1 MLRASIAFATGLVTL
16 FGWTALAAAD
26 KNEKEE
32 KQSGPVKWTATF
44 EPKSVKPGGEAT
56 LKVKASIES
65 GWHIYAVD
73 KPTGV
78 SKKTALKL
86 AAAEKLTPDKEW
98 KIPDPVRYEKAD
110 EETYVYLDDAT
121 FTRKVKVSDS
131 AEKAIE
137 TTVTAEFM
145 ACNEEMCLPPKK
157 VVVKATLKVE
167 K

>member
-1 MLRASIAFATGLVTL
+1 MTRASLISVAVLTALI
-16 FGWTALAAAD
+16 GWAALAADD
-26 KNEKEE
+26 KKEKEE

-44 EPKSVKPGGEAT
+44 EPKVVKPGGEAT

-78 SKKTALKL
+78 SKKTAIKL
-86 AAAEKLTPDKEW
+86 AAGDKLTLEKGW
-98 KIPDPVRYEKAD
+98 TIPDPVRYEKAD

-121 FTRKVKVSDS
+121 FTRKVKVSES
-131 AEKAIE
+131 ADKSIE
-137 TTVTAEFM
+137 ATVTAEFM